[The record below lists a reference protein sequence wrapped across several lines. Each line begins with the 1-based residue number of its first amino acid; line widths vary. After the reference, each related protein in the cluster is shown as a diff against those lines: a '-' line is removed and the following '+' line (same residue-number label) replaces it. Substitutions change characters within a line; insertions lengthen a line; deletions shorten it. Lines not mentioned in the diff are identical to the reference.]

1 MMMMVVTMMM
11 MFVLMVIMVVM
22 TTVMM
27 MVMVLLVMLLMMMM
41 MMILMMTKIQRAIT
55 LNKCDLSVSPDVA
68 PPVITCPASVTV
80 NNDANSASARVTLP
94 QPTATD
100 NSGQPPTVANSAGAS
115 AKDFT
120 ISGSPHTVRY
130 TATDTTG
137 NTKSCDIF
145 VTVKGKHSA

>member
-27 MVMVLLVMLLMMMM
+27 MVMVLLVMLLLMM
-41 MMILMMTKIQRAIT
+41 MMILMMTKIQCAIT

-100 NSGQPPTVANSAGAS
+100 NSGQPPTVANSAGGS